1 MLHRLTTMTA
11 AKLVDRIISLEGAR
25 WWADRV
31 EKLTTIADMKM
42 TFTLSLPR
50 GFFFL
55 TER

>member
-50 GFFFL
+50 GVFS
-55 TER
+55 